1 MKKLLLLI
9 LTLFLLISPFSAL
22 ASQSQSETV
31 VALETVNIR
40 TKPTIESEILAVLK
54 KGSTITR
61 IEETNDGWSKV
72 LYENNECF
80 IKSEYLML
88 ADKEESST
96 VNETTS
102 NTVPE
107 EKVDNSTPRFMVT
120 GYELSNDGIS
130 PNKTATLSIT
140 FKNYSTTKAI
150 YNIKLSLTD
159 PSGEIVTT
167 KMPTM
172 YVKSIS
178 ALGSYTWKTELSA
191 VNTAT
196 IGSHDLIV
204 TAEYEDKNYS
214 SYSSS
219 DTVRIDVKQ
228 KVKIKYTGAT
238 LAQSLVQGSTQ
249 TLTLTVMN
257 TGKSTI
263 YNCTVDFDIENI
275 QAAGSVYIGN
285 IEEAQSADATT
296 NLRVDSDALGKSTGK
311 IIISYEDA
319 YGNEYKKTADVST
332 IIKEKVVLNEETQ
345 EKESENKNNLWW
357 LFSMIGVIIGA
368 AGGSFTVWL
377 IKDRKQR
384 KEDDLKL

>member
-285 IEEAQSADATT
+285 IEEAQSTDATT